1 MNLQEIQSEESV
13 GNFNK
18 HTNSADTAEKMSPQE
33 KLYTV
38 KDHLWHT
45 SRGETANIL
54 MNCTT
59 EKMPSSGED
68 GRSNET

>member
-1 MNLQEIQSEESV
+1 MKLQEIQQKESL

-18 HTNSADTAEKMSPQE
+18 HSNSADIAEEMSPQE
-33 KLYTV
+33 RLYTV

-54 MNCTT
+54 MNCTMSDDR
-59 EKMPSSGED
+59 E
-68 GRSNET
+68 